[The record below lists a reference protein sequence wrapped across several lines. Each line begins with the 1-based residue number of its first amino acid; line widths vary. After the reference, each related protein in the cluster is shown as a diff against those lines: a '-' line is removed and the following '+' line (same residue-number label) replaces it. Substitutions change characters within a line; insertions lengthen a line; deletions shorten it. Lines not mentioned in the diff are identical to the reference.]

1 MWHLLPLFCIY
12 AYNTLWLIIG
22 IWVVIRRRL
31 NLPAENYF
39 LFHGTSRYSIFVIP
53 LFFACFTRAE
63 SKSKGDNK
71 PNSEKWMRFC
81 AFHTRKGRKLHERFP
96 LNYNIALNFLA
107 SSSSR
112 SAFNR
117 RRALTIKKYFDII
130 IYGHFFPLIPNAR
143 AKKRGII
150 YVCKTKRER
159 HLQIMSINLKSN
171 GLSTWN
177 VPKKRFVDIVRETG
191 FGSC

>member
-1 MWHLLPLFCIY
+1 MGNLQRMRVKSFTAFHLMWHLLPLFCIY

-39 LFHGTSRYSIFVIP
+39 LFHGTSRCSIFVIP

-63 SKSKGDNK
+63 MKSKGDNK
-71 PNSEKWMRFC
+71 PNSEKWKRFC
-81 AFHTRKGRKLHERFP
+81 AFLTRKGRKLHERFP

-112 SAFNR
+112 SSR
-117 RRALTIKKYFDII
+117 
-130 IYGHFFPLIPNAR
+130 PLIDEGR
-143 AKKRGII
+143 LR
-150 YVCKTKRER
+150 
-159 HLQIMSINLKSN
+159 
-171 GLSTWN
+171 
-177 VPKKRFVDIVRETG
+177 
-191 FGSC
+191 